1 LSSLTS
7 DRAARD
13 HRFIPADLPPGDI
26 AALAALY
33 KSLEAR
39 PLPDKAALETWIA
52 DWEDL
57 SAVAGE
63 LFTEAYVAMT
73 CDTGDPQREAT
84 YLHLVEELVPLME
97 RSRFALQRKLLD
109 TPAVAELDP
118 ATYGV
123 YLRAARAQVELF
135 REENVPLLTE
145 VQKLEQ
151 EYEKIT
157 GSQMVEFRGKQ
168 HTMQEMSVYLEEN
181 DRATREEA
189 WRAREAVRAADTAA
203 LDDLY
208 DRMITVRRRI
218 AENAGMRDY
227 REYAFAGYLRF
238 DYTPEDCLAFHEA
251 IARHVVPV
259 VHEFN
264 ERRRALLGS
273 ESLRPWDLS
282 VDPEGRPPLR
292 PFTEVDDLIAGCRR
306 IFAQVDPQLAG
317 FYETMVQENLLD
329 LASRQGKAPGGYMVS
344 LQVKRVP
351 FIFMNAVGLKADV
364 DTLLHEGGHAFH
376 YFLARDIPLQ
386 SYHETGIEFAE
397 VASQAMEFL
406 ARPYLHEFYAA
417 GDLARLRDEQIRG
430 SLSFLPFMA
439 MIDAFQHWVY
449 TTADTVDAAAR
460 RARWAELE
468 ARFRPDT
475 DWTGIERARDS
486 GWQYPHV
493 FTTPFYYVEYGIALL
508 AALRVWLN
516 SLHDAPAAIQ
526 AYKAALAL
534 GGSRPLPEL
543 FAAAGAEFGLSDA
556 VVRDIVTE
564 TVAQIG
570 AEAD

>member
-1 LSSLTS
+1 MSSLI
-7 DRAARD
+7 RAHAARD
-13 HRFIPADLPPGDI
+13 HRFIPADLSPGDI

-33 KSLEAR
+33 KSLEER
-39 PLPDKAALETWIA
+39 PLPDKTALETWIA

-73 CDTGDPQREAT
+73 CDTSDPQRETT

-123 YLRAARAQVELF
+123 YLREAHAQVELF

-157 GSQMVEFRGKQ
+157 GSQMVEFRGRPR
-168 HTMQEMSVYLEEN
+168 TMQEMGVFLEEN
-181 DRATREEA
+181 DQATREEA
-189 WRAREAVRAADTAA
+189 WRAREAVSAADEAA

-208 DRMITVRRRI
+208 DRMIAVRRQI
-218 AENAGMRDY
+218 AANAGKRDY

-259 VHEFN
+259 VLEFN
-264 ERRRALLGS
+264 ERRRALLGV
-273 ESLRPWDLS
+273 ERLRPWDMS
-282 VDPEGRPPLR
+282 VDPECRPPLR

-306 IFAQVDPQLAG
+306 IFEQVDPQLAG
-317 FYETMVQENLLD
+317 FYETMVQEKLLD

-351 FIFMNAVGLKADV
+351 FIFMNAVGLKRDV

-386 SYHETGIEFAE
+386 SYHEAGLEFAE

-406 ARPYLHEFYAA
+406 ARPYLHEFYADD
-417 GDLARLRDEQIRG
+417 DLARLRDEQIRG
-430 SLSFLPFMA
+430 ALSFLPFMA

-449 TTADTVDAAAR
+449 TTPDSVDAAAR
-460 RARWAELE
+460 RARWADLE
-468 ARFRPDT
+468 ARFRPDI
-475 DWTGIERARDS
+475 DWTGLEGARDR

-493 FTTPFYYVEYGIALL
+493 FTVPFYYVEYGIALL

-516 SLHDAPAAIQ
+516 SLHDAPAAIR

-543 FAAAGAEFGLSDA
+543 FAAAGAQFGLSDA
-556 VVRDIVTE
+556 IVRDIVTE

-570 AEAD
+570 EVAG